1 MKAEVGR
8 RKSEE
13 KSFWAEGR
21 SRKAEVKNRT
31 AIAAALVLLLAA
43 IVAPAGAQKTDWPNK
58 PVRFI
63 VPFPPGGSVDP
74 LARLVGARLNAALGQ
89 QFIVDNRPGG
99 SGSLGTAIAAKAV
112 PDGYTFVFVF
122 DTHAVNPSLLQLP
135 FDTSR
140 DLAPVMLVGTAP
152 MAVVTNPGK
161 PYKAFADLIK
171 AAKAKPDSVTYGS
184 VGSGS
189 LGHLTMK
196 LLEQAGG
203 FRALHVP
210 YKGGGP
216 MSVDVLGGNIE
227 VGIASVAVLGPQV
240 RSGKMRAVAVTG
252 NKRSSAMPD
261 VPALSE
267 QGFPDFSALAWWG
280 IFTAAGTPRPVLDQ
294 FHAELVKVFNLPDV
308 NKQLTETL
316 GMDLAVSSPADLRKF
331 AVSEIAR
338 WGKVVKEHNIRA
350 D

>member
-1 MKAEVGR
+1 MKDEGGRMKDEGR
-8 RKSEE
+8 R
-13 KSFWAEGR
+13 R
-21 SRKAEVKNRT
+21 RIVT
-31 AIAAALVLLLAA
+31 VAAAVLFAIPVVLPAA
-43 IVAPAGAQKTDWPNK
+43 SQKTDWPNK

-99 SGSLGTAIAAKAV
+99 SGSLGTAIAVKAV

-122 DTHAVNPSLLQLP
+122 DTHAVNPSLIPLP
-135 FDTSR
+135 FDTVK

-152 MAVVTNPGK
+152 MAVVTSPGK
-161 PYKAFADLIK
+161 PFKTFGDVIK
-171 AAKAKPDSVTYGS
+171 AAKAKPDAVTYGS

-189 LGHLTMK
+189 LGHLSMK

-203 FRALHVP
+203 FKAVHVP
-210 YKGGGP
+210 YKGGAP

-252 NKRSSAMPD
+252 KQRSNAMPD
-261 VPALSE
+261 VPALAE
-267 QGFPDFSALAWWG
+267 QGFPGFSTHAWWG
-280 IFTAAGTPRPVLDQ
+280 ILTAAGTPRPVLGT

-316 GMDLAVSSPADLRKF
+316 GMDLAISSPAELQKF
-331 AVSEIAR
+331 IVSEIAR
-338 WGKVVKEHNIRA
+338 WEKVVKGHGIRA